1 MKQGAYTYHE
11 TLQMKISYDILAKEI
26 HDHNVNVGWWDNP
39 DECLYQKLQLVST
52 EISEATEGARKDL
65 MDTHLITHKMEIV
78 EYADAQI
85 RTLDLGGKLELAY
98 QHDVEPHRWC
108 KETNSI
114 GHQHLGINSAI
125 VSMAHSLRDYLESR
139 CKRWGRGGELS
150 YYCLEGDYSIILKSI
165 EQVAENRGFTN
176 LESVIYSKVLYNL
189 ERADHKRENRAKEN
203 GKKF

>member
-1 MKQGAYTYHE
+1 
-11 TLQMKISYDILAKEI
+11 MKIPYNILAKEI
-26 HDHNVNVGWWDNP
+26 HAHNVKVGWWDNP
-39 DECLYQKLQLVST
+39 DECLFQKLQLVST

-65 MDTHLITHKMEIV
+65 MDTHLPEYKMEIV

-85 RTLDLGGKLELAY
+85 RTLDLIGKLDLTY
-98 QHDVEPHRWC
+98 QDDVDPHRWC
-108 KETNSI
+108 KEINTI

-125 VSMAHSLRDYLESR
+125 TSTAHSLRDYLDG
-139 CKRWGRGGELS
+139 CGGIMSL
-150 YYCLEGDYSIILKSI
+150 YCLESDLSIILKSI

-176 LESVIYSKVLYNL
+176 LESVLYSKALYNE